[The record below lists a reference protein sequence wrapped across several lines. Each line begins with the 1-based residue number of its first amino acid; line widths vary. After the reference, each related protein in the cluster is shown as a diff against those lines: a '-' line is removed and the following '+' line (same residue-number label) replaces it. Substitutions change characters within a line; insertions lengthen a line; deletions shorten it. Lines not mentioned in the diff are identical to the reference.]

1 MALFFLAGGLYIALS
16 SLIFLFGTGMQ
27 RVCGDFEPP
36 RYVLFRELLDNREV
50 WGGQTAV
57 GFFTGSLLPPLLP
70 STNESALDLEVA
82 EALK

>member
-1 MALFFLAGGLYIALS
+1 MALFFLAGGFFITLS
-16 SLIFLFGTGMQ
+16 SLIFLLGTGLQ

-57 GFFTGSLLPPLLP
+57 GFLTGSVLPPIFP
-70 STNESALDLEVA
+70 GTNESAIDLEVVG
-82 EALK
+82 ALK